1 MQSAALPY
9 RATSEGSL
17 EVLLVT
23 SRKRR
28 RRILPK
34 GKVAAG
40 MLPHRSAAREA
51 MEEAGVVGTPDDAP
65 VGELFKRKKAPDGG
79 SQIVRVYPLRVSSE
93 MERWPE
99 HRQRERRWVSL
110 EQALELVADNQIR
123 KVSRRFAGLKSAATR
138 TGGS

>member
-1 MQSAALPY
+1 MQSAALPD

-28 RRILPK
+28 RWILPK

-51 MEEAGVVGTPDDAP
+51 MEEAGVVGTPNDAP
-65 VGELFKRKKAPDGG
+65 VGELVKRRRLTAARR
-79 SQIVRVYPLRVSSE
+79 SCAFTHCVSPA
-93 MERWPE
+93 RW
-99 HRQRERRWVSL
+99 S
-110 EQALELVADNQIR
+110 
-123 KVSRRFAGLKSAATR
+123 AGRR
-138 TGGS
+138 TGSGSDIGSLWSKHSSSSLITRSARFYVDLPV